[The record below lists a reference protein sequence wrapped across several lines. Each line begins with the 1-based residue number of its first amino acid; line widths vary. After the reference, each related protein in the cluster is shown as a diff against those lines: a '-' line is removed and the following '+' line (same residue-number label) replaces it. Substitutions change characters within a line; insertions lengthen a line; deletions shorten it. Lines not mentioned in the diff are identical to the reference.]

1 MSDIV
6 DRLEAHEMVRREPD
20 RSDHRVR
27 RVVATAV
34 GRDTVQRLLA
44 ARPQLSRPPLERL
57 RLDVLRA
64 LTQGIAAW
72 LEVAR
77 ELGEGPSEQTN

>member
-27 RVVATAV
+27 MVGGKAV
-34 GRDTVQRLLA
+34 GRETGQRGLA
-44 ARPQLSRPPLERL
+44 ASPQLSRPPLERL